1 MAVKVYTPGQFYAA
15 GGVVEEMFY
24 EEVCRSIYE
33 EVYRSTLGAPK
44 QYIRKR
50 IGFVSPF
57 EQVIKNLNSEAWRKL
72 HYMRANVR
80 GVDYTLVH
88 DPENKYYPYLFV
100 ETKFYLK
107 QRAKI
112 QEPDQK

>member
-15 GGVVEEMFY
+15 DGVVEEMFY
-24 EEVCRSIYE
+24 EEVVRD
-33 EVYRSTLGAPK
+33 TLRAPK

-50 IGFVSPF
+50 IGFVSSF
-57 EQVIKNLNSEAWRKL
+57 EQVIKNLNSEAWRKF

-88 DPENKYYPYLFV
+88 DPDNKDYPYLFV

-107 QRAKI
+107 QGAKI

>member
-24 EEVCRSIYE
+24 QEVGRTKKY
-33 EVYRSTLGAPK
+33 L
-44 QYIRKR
+44 RKR
-50 IGFVSPF
+50 VGFVSSF
-57 EQVIKNLNSEAWRKL
+57 EQVIKNQNSEAWRKL

-88 DPENKYYPYLFV
+88 DPEDRYYPYLFV

>member
-24 EEVCRSIYE
+24 EEVCRS
-33 EVYRSTLGAPK
+33 TLKAPK

-50 IGFVSPF
+50 IGFVSSF

-88 DPENKYYPYLFV
+88 DPENNDYPYLFV

-107 QRAKI
+107 QRGK
-112 QEPDQK
+112 DSRTRQK

>member
-24 EEVCRSIYE
+24 EEVR
-33 EVYRSTLGAPK
+33 RSTLSKSALRAPK

-50 IGFVSPF
+50 IGFVSSF

-88 DPENKYYPYLFV
+88 YPENEYYPYLFV

>member
-1 MAVKVYTPGQFYAA
+1 MISGNLNHNYMAVKVYTPGQFYAA

-24 EEVCRSIYE
+24 EEVVRYTS
-33 EVYRSTLGAPK
+33 RTPK
-44 QYIRKR
+44 QYLRKR
-50 IGFVSPF
+50 IGFVSSF
-57 EQVIKNLNSEAWRKL
+57 EQVIKNLNSEAWREL

-88 DPENKYYPYLFV
+88 DPENKDYPYLFV

-107 QRAKI
+107 HRAKI
-112 QEPDQK
+112 Q

>member
-15 GGVVEEMFY
+15 GGVVAEMFY
-24 EEVCRSIYE
+24 EEVRN
-33 EVYRSTLGAPK
+33 STVGAPK
-44 QYIRKR
+44 QYMRKR
-50 IGFVSPF
+50 IGFVSSF
-57 EQVIKNLNSEAWRKL
+57 EQVIKNLNSEAWREF

-88 DPENKYYPYLFV
+88 DPGDEYYPYLFV

-112 QEPDQK
+112 QEPAQK

>member
-1 MAVKVYTPGQFYAA
+1 
-15 GGVVEEMFY
+15 
-24 EEVCRSIYE
+24 
-33 EVYRSTLGAPK
+33 
-44 QYIRKR
+44 
-50 IGFVSPF
+50 
-57 EQVIKNLNSEAWRKL
+57 
-72 HYMRANVR
+72 MRANVR

-88 DPENKYYPYLFV
+88 DPEDEYYPYLFV

>member
-24 EEVCRSIYE
+24 EEVGRG
-33 EVYRSTLGAPK
+33 TLRTQK

-50 IGFVSPF
+50 IGFVSSF
-57 EQVIKNLNSEAWRKL
+57 EQVIKNLNSEAWRKF

-88 DPENKYYPYLFV
+88 DPENKDYPYLFV

>member
-24 EEVCRSIYE
+24 EEVYN
-33 EVYRSTLGAPK
+33 K
-44 QYIRKR
+44 KYIRKR
-50 IGFVSPF
+50 IGFVNSF
-57 EQVIKNLNSEAWRKL
+57 NQVIKNLNSEVWRKF

-88 DPENKYYPYLFV
+88 DPDNKDYPYLFV

-107 QRAKI
+107 QKAKI
-112 QEPDQK
+112 QEPDHK

>member
-24 EEVCRSIYE
+24 EEV
-33 EVYRSTLGAPK
+33 RSTLRAPK
-44 QYIRKR
+44 QYLRKR
-50 IGFVSPF
+50 IGFVSSF
-57 EQVIKNLNSEAWRKL
+57 EHVIKNQNSEAWRKL

-88 DPENKYYPYLFV
+88 DPENKDYPYLFV
-100 ETKFYLK
+100 ESKFYLK
-107 QRAKI
+107 QRAKV
-112 QEPDQK
+112 QYPDQK